1 MTKKLSSIALAVATT
16 GAALVG
22 TGVAAPDAAAQIA
35 GGEYVYTAVTKT
47 PYGSVPAS
55 QDATVR
61 GNKLV
66 SHSPT
71 GPVVFTI
78 TPTATGG
85 KFRLRDNVFN
95 DSGISRH
102 GPTVREPENELCHI
116 SHWSNKFLVGAPIV
130 QRPGRRKVGSH
141 GYQRSH

>member
-85 KFRLRDNVFN
+85 KFRLRDNVFILDRKAN
-95 DSGISRH
+95 GRYA
-102 GPTVREPENELCHI
+102 GPVLKDGKVVGRNT
-116 SHWSNKFLVGAPIV
+116 LVP
-130 QRPGRRKVGSH
+130 RR
-141 GYQRSH
+141 